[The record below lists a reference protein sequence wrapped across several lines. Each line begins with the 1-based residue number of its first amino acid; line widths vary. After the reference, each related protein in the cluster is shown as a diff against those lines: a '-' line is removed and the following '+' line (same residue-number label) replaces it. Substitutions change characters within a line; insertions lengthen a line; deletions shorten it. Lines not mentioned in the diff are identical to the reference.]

1 MDVKDIINY
10 RKLSEFL
17 GLHPESI
24 RKNKS
29 AAKHKAKID
38 KLYLTLKVWQAD
50 IEQEETNQTK
60 KK

>member
-24 RKNKS
+24 RKNKA
-29 AAKHKAKID
+29 AAKHQAKID
-38 KLYLTLKVWQAD
+38 KLIMVLKVWEHE
-50 IEQEETNQTK
+50 IKNQK
-60 KK
+60 DK